1 MKTRIALAA
10 AAFIGF
16 TSAAVAEDTVKIAF
30 IDPLSG
36 GNAAVGEIS
45 LNTFR
50 FIAAELN
57 AAGGMNGKKLEIVPL
72 DNKGVAQESLVQIQ
86 KAADQGVRIVTQ
98 GSGSAVAAALIEW
111 LRKYNERNPGKEIIY
126 LNYGG
131 VDPALTNEKCS
142 FWHFRFDI
150 GSDIKMAAM
159 TSYIKARPEIKKVY
173 LINQDYSFGQSVRV
187 LARAMLKEARPDIE
201 IVGDELHPLVKVT
214 DFSPYIAKIKASG
227 ADTVITGNWG
237 PDFSLLLKAAADS
250 GLAVN
255 WYTYYGN
262 SVGAPTAIHQAGLA
276 DHVFQF
282 SEGVVNGA
290 PASTQK
296 FETDFRAKLGVGL
309 FYPRS
314 VNELRML
321 VEAAAAAKSED
332 PKAIATQ
339 MEDMKFATLDGGQA
353 FMRKDDHQFFQDIYM
368 ASFGPLGPGDKFDE
382 EHTGWGWKLVATIK
396 KEDTLQPTTCKM
408 ERP

>member
-10 AAFIGF
+10 AAFVGF
-16 TSAAVAEDTVKIAF
+16 TSAAVAEDAVKIAF

-50 FIAAELN
+50 FIAAEIN

-237 PDFSLLLKAAADS
+237 PDFSLLLKAAA
-250 GLAVN
+250 
-255 WYTYYGN
+255 
-262 SVGAPTAIHQAGLA
+262 
-276 DHVFQF
+276 
-282 SEGVVNGA
+282 
-290 PASTQK
+290 
-296 FETDFRAKLGVGL
+296 
-309 FYPRS
+309 
-314 VNELRML
+314 ELRAGRQL
-321 VEAAAAAKSED
+321 VHLLRQLGRGAHGD
-332 PKAIATQ
+332 PSSRACRPRIPVLRRGRQRRPCGRA
-339 MEDMKFATLDGGQA
+339 EVRDRLPRQA
-353 FMRKDDHQFFQDIYM
+353 RR
-368 ASFGPLGPGDKFDE
+368 
-382 EHTGWGWKLVATIK
+382 
-396 KEDTLQPTTCKM
+396 
-408 ERP
+408 RPVLSALRQ